1 MILSDDLIRTAA
13 ADVSRLQESPEHP
26 IHVYHRE
33 KSRCLRLEFCV
44 QP

>member
-13 ADVSRLQESPEHP
+13 ADVSDLQERPEDP
-26 IHVYHRE
+26 IHVYYRE
-33 KSRCLRLEFCV
+33 KSCCLRLEFCV